1 MNYTN
6 IIIIVSALTISI
18 MFFGGVFMNLGITSS
33 REELIAA
40 QREIKELKDDI
51 KRYEIEI
58 ASLSSPVNIINF
70 INTNNLKTIPI
81 KRIKVIRIKE

>member
-18 MFFGGVFMNLGITSS
+18 MFFGGVFMNLGIKSS